1 MRIAWKPLYLSGFIL
16 FLIFPGCGE
25 KELPLEEQV
34 LQAETL
40 LDAGQIE
47 SAVRILEHCR
57 ERAPERVDI
66 LESLAFAYSASGD
79 PILAS
84 FTFTEI
90 AEIVPGR
97 SEYLLYAAESLLE
110 AGDRKGAVSQY
121 ERYLE
126 RRPED
131 RAVWVA
137 LADLHIEQGRLNKAL
152 EALLEAEKTE
162 SQPRQQL
169 SIGDLYLRKDNLAQ
183 AQSWFG
189 RALEGGA
196 EVRDEALLGLLET
209 AVRARRF
216 ADAEA
221 LVERL
226 DAEYPGRLEQS
237 PLESVRDQ
245 LVAWRERREAAREAV
260 AALDDRNLRLP
271 QLSPGEPAS
280 EGVALDEAVPG
291 DEREVAERPPEA
303 GGPERQSADAVVAE
317 PLGEARDGVA
327 MESAREA
334 ESRESAARTAAGS
347 PLAEGRAA
355 REAGNL
361 QEAIRQLKRALVLDD
376 TQSGVWAELSELYL
390 EVGNDR
396 WAQATASEAM
406 RRDPDN
412 PKRVLQFL
420 RAAQRTMDSQRL
432 IREMEA
438 AYRKF
443 PRQPELVRVLARAY
457 ADEGNFRNAR
467 LLFREFLNL
476 VPEGHPSR
484 PAVESELSRLGG

>member
-1 MRIAWKPLYLSGFIL
+1 MAWKPLYLSGFIL

-84 FTFTEI
+84 LTFTEI
-90 AEIVPGR
+90 AEIVPRR

-162 SQPRQQL
+162 SQPRQHL

-226 DAEYPGRLEQS
+226 EAEYPGRLEQS

-245 LVAWRERREAAREAV
+245 LLAWRERQEAAREAL

-271 QLSPGEPAS
+271 PGESAA
-280 EGVALDEAVPG
+280 EALSVDEAVPD
-291 DEREVAERPPEA
+291 DEREVAETLPGA
-303 GGPERQSADAVVAE
+303 GGPDRQTVDAVVAE
-317 PLGEARDGVA
+317 PLDEARDGVA

-334 ESRESAARTAAGS
+334 ENRESPARTAAES
-347 PLAEGRAA
+347 PLEEGRAA

-484 PAVESELSRLGG
+484 AAVESELSRLGG

>member
-1 MRIAWKPLYLSGFIL
+1 MRIAWRPLYLSGFIL
-16 FLIFPGCGE
+16 FLIFSGCG
-25 KELPLEEQV
+25 KRELPLEEQV

-47 SAVRILEHCR
+47 SAIRILEHCR

-84 FTFTEI
+84 LTFTEI
-90 AEIVPGR
+90 AELVPGR

-121 ERYLE
+121 ERYLK
-126 RRPED
+126 RRPKD

-137 LADLHIEQGRLNKAL
+137 LADLHIEQGRLSKAL
-152 EALLEAEKTE
+152 EALLEAEKTD

-169 SIGDLYLRKDNLAQ
+169 SIGDLYLRRDNLAQ
-183 AQSWFG
+183 AQSWFAK
-189 RALEGGA
+189 ALEGGA
-196 EVRDEALLGLLET
+196 EARDEALLGLLET
-209 AVRARRF
+209 AVRAGRF
-216 ADAEA
+216 AEAEA

-226 DAEYPGRLEQS
+226 EAEYPGRLGQS
-237 PLESVRDQ
+237 ALDSVRDQ
-245 LVAWRERREAAREAV
+245 LVAWRERQDAAEEAL
-260 AALDDRNLRLP
+260 AALDNRNRTTP
-271 QLSPGEPAS
+271 RGTGEVEAPA
-280 EGVALDEAVPG
+280 VEASAS
-291 DEREVAERPPEA
+291 DERGAVAEAPSAAEESTPETA
-303 GGPERQSADAVVAE
+303 RATPEESSPEGSERV
-317 PLGEARDGVA
+317 ARDSSRDG
-327 MESAREA
+327 ESLEPTQRPATE
-334 ESRESAARTAAGS
+334 T
-347 PLAEGRAA
+347 PLAEARAA
-355 REAGNL
+355 RESGNL
-361 QEAIRQLKRALVLDD
+361 QEAIRFFKRALVLDD

-420 RAAQRTMDSQRL
+420 RAAQRTMESERL
-432 IREMEA
+432 IDEMEA

-443 PRQPELVRVLARAY
+443 PRQPEIVRVLARAY
-457 ADEGNFRNAR
+457 AEEGNFRNAR
-467 LLFREFLNL
+467 LLLREFLDL

-484 PAVESELSRLGG
+484 LAVESELNRIAG